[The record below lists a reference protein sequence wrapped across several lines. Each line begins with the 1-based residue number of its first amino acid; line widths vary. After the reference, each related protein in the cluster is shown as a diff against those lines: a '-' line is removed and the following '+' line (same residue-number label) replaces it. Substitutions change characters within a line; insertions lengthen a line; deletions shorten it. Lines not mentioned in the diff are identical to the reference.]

1 MKSALL
7 SRGPHAIP
15 VGALLAGALIL
26 RHVGALLAGASDR
39 RTPASGA
46 PTKYK
51 NGVDER

>member
-15 VGALLAGALIL
+15 
-26 RHVGALLAGASDR
+26 VGALLAGASDR